1 MKVGKEDEYYM
12 KLAIEL
18 AKKGTG
24 WVNPN
29 PCVGAVIV
37 KNHQII
43 GTGYHKEF
51 GGLHAEREAL
61 NSCVESPIGATLY
74 VTLEPCCHYGKTSP
88 CTEAILQS
96 GIKKVVVGSIDPNE
110 KIAGKGIEQL
120 KANGVC
126 VITDVR
132 KEECEALNQVFFH
145 YIQTQT
151 PYVVMKYAMTLDGK
165 IATYTGESKWITEEE
180 ARRQVQNDRHRYSAI
195 MVGIGTVLKDDP
207 QLTCRLPN
215 TKQPI
220 RIICDTKLKIPITS
234 QIVQTANTIQTWIAT
249 CVNEKEKEEELRA
262 LGCHIIKFPE
272 ENKKVPLQL
281 LMKRLGEKE
290 IDSVLLEGGSRLNWD
305 ALSEGIVN
313 KIQCYIAP
321 KIFGG
326 ETSKTPVGGIG
337 IENPMEA
344 IKVNH
349 ITYRNI
355 GEDILLEA
363 EVKSCLQG

>member
-110 KIAGKGIEQL
+110 KMSGKGIEQL
-120 KANGVC
+120 KANGVLVVTRVC
-126 VITDVR
+126 R
-132 KEECEALNQVFFH
+132 EECEALNQVFFH
-145 YIQTQT
+145 YIKTKM
-151 PYVVMKYAMTLDGK
+151 PYVMMKYAMTLDGK
-165 IATYTGESKWITEEE
+165 IATYTGESKWITGEE
-180 ARRQVQNDRHRYSAI
+180 AREQVHYDRHRYSAI
-195 MVGIGTVLKDDP
+195 MVGIGTVLKDNP

-249 CVNEKEKEEELRA
+249 CVNEKEKEEELKA

-337 IENPMEA
+337 VRNPLDA
-344 IKVNH
+344 IKVSNM
-349 ITYRNI
+349 TYRSI
-355 GEDILLEA
+355 GGDVLLEG
-363 EVKSCLQG
+363 EVKSCLQD